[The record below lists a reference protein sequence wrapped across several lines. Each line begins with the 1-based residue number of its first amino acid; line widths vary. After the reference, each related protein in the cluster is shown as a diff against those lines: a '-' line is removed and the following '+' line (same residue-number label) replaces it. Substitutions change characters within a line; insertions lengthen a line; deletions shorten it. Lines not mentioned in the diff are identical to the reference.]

1 MKKKTYCMRVLAEA
15 ERVLEIPIRV
25 LMASISAEK
34 DEENL
39 SKTSWRSGLAPHA
52 HFKRCSTVL
61 LRS

>member
-1 MKKKTYCMRVLAEA
+1 MIVLAEA

-25 LMASISAEK
+25 LIASISAEK

-39 SKTSWRSGLAPHA
+39 SKTSWRSGLAPQA